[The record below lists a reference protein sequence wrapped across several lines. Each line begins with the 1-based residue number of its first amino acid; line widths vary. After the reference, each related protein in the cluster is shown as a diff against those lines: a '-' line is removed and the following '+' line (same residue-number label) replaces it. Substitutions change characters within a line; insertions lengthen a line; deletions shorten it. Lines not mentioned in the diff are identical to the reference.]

1 MDRKFCLSV
10 SVNRIIPSVVDFFIF
25 IRIVLKV
32 FFHMRV
38 RRVVTLT
45 ICFCVVLVA
54 AVVTACMLLSGFC
67 LFLYKERSFS
77 LDDIVV
83 LLIISCSSVFNNC
96 S

>member
-1 MDRKFCLSV
+1 
-10 SVNRIIPSVVDFFIF
+10 
-25 IRIVLKV
+25 
-32 FFHMRV
+32 MRV

-45 ICFCVVLVA
+45 ICVVLVA
-54 AVVTACMLLSGFC
+54 AVVTACMLLSAFC
-67 LFLYKERSFS
+67 LLLYKERSFS